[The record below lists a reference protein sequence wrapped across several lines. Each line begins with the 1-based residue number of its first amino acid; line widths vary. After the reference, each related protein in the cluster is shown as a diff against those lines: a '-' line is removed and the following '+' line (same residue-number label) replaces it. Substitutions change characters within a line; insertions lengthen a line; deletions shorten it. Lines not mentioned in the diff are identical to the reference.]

1 MFLVLLRELGVD
13 FEKVIT
19 ERDLSSAWAQM
30 LETFKIAAT
39 LQPWVVL
46 NGGPSSQF
54 VPSHLASQGF
64 YLLRA
69 RTQLRE
75 VTNILL
81 K

>member
-1 MFLVLLRELGVD
+1 M
-13 FEKVIT
+13 
-19 ERDLSSAWAQM
+19 
-30 LETFKIAAT
+30 
-39 LQPWVVL
+39 QPWVVL

-64 YLLRA
+64 LLLRL

-75 VTNILL
+75 AADVLQ